1 MDKLREE
8 VIKQISDK
16 TDIPIKEVKKI
27 VYSQFEYVLYRC
39 SLLKE
44 TKLRYFGTF
53 MIKASRKKEAL
64 EIINNKENE
73 TGSTEHSN

>member
-16 TDIPIKEVKKI
+16 TGIPIREVKKI
-27 VYSQFEYVLYRC
+27 VYSQFDYVRYRC
-39 SLLKE
+39 SLLLE

-53 MIKASRKKEAL
+53 IVKPSRKKEAL
-64 EIINNKENE
+64 EIINKDE
-73 TGSTEHSN
+73 TGITEHNS